1 LATASPAFGYSY
13 AGEWAELGQSAPV
26 VLSSVR
32 SALESNLRGTADG
45 FFVTPFGGHLHR
57 LPGKLPDSQMPL
69 PGHSGDIY
77 GMLFGTASLQDCGE
91 NVSLRYGVAAFAVR
105 SQWNAL
111 GYLMSLPPGSYSSYI
126 FEVLPGH
133 RQDQRRVG
141 GVLFGSL
148 HYLAKDNLTGRV
160 SATVGCNYL
169 MNKLVVSH
177 YTPPDRVSTEGFD
190 LFTDLAVVQ
199 HMVAI
204 GGLQIGP
211 WAGVSFHRAHLK
223 SFYAQRT
230 VVPHSGTSFPVPAFS
245 FNTVDVSCGISLE
258 RAFQGKG
265 KSGSDLAV
273 RAGWKCRAIE
283 ENSIN
288 TPSTGLAN
296 YIYTYTARCR
306 DTVVG
311 SVELT
316 HHFDS
321 HWEIL
326 ANWSG
331 QFAKDSHSNHCSASL
346 AFHF

>member
-1 LATASPAFGYSY
+1 M
-13 AGEWAELGQSAPV
+13 GEWAELGQSAPV

-57 LPGKLPDSQMPL
+57 LPSTLPIDIYAL

-91 NVSLRYGVAAFAVR
+91 KVSLRYGVAAFAVR

-111 GYLMSLPPGSYSSYI
+111 GYLLPLFSSVMSNA
-126 FEVLPGH
+126 EVPPGH

-148 HYLAKDNLTGRV
+148 HYLAKDNLTGQV

-169 MNKLVVSH
+169 MNKLVISLD
-177 YTPPDRVSTEGFD
+177 TPPERMSTEGFD

-204 GGLQIGP
+204 GNLQIGP

-223 SFYAQRT
+223 SFHTAREFSSNFDT
-230 VVPHSGTSFPVPAFS
+230 PAFS

-258 RAFQGKG
+258 RTFQGKG

-283 ENSIN
+283 ENSIIV
-288 TPSTGLAN
+288 PSDNWMDCFWA
-296 YIYTYTARCR
+296 YTVRCR

-311 SVELT
+311 SVELA